1 MTSKAAVDDF
11 VGQRR
16 LAIVGVSRRGRKFGN
31 FAFRELRSKGYK
43 ILPVHPQAET
53 IEGERCYASLGS
65 LPEPVDG
72 VLIVVS
78 PAQTEQVVRDAAAAG
93 IRRVWMQQGAESPAA
108 IQFCQ
113 ENGIPEVHG
122 ECILMFTE
130 PAAWWHRAHRWVWK
144 LLGKLPR

>member
-16 LAIVGVSRRGRKFGN
+16 LAIVGVSRRGKKFGN

-43 ILPVHPQAET
+43 VLPVHPQAET
-53 IEGERCYASLGS
+53 IEGERCYASLSS

-72 VLIVVS
+72 VLVVVP

-108 IQFCQ
+108 IKFCQ
-113 ENGIPEVHG
+113 ENGIREVHG
-122 ECILMFTE
+122 ECILMFSE
-130 PAAWWHRAHRWVWK
+130 PLVWWHRPHRWVWK
-144 LLGKLPR
+144 LLGKLPS